1 MASVIEEVPITP
13 DDSQAEAPAHED
25 PPAVPAK
32 RRGRPPGSLNKKPKP
47 SIVEVPVVAPEK
59 KKRAAKPPPPSE
71 SEEEPP
77 KTRKRARPRAPSSS
91 DEEPVPPKKRAPRSA
106 APEPPSTQ
114 QLAAEVLQLLSNRH
128 VGVANARR
136 ARYASWFA

>member
-1 MASVIEEVPITP
+1 MAIEEVPITQ
-13 DDSQAEAPAHED
+13 DDSQVETPHED

-32 RRGRPPGSLNKKPKP
+32 KRGRPPGALNKKKP
-47 SIVEVPVVAPEK
+47 SIVEVPVEAPVEK
-59 KKRAAKPPPPSE
+59 KKRVAKAPPLSE

-77 KTRKRARPRAPSSS
+77 KPRKRARPRVPSSS
-91 DEEPVPPKKRAPRSA
+91 DDEPPPKKRATRSA
-106 APEPPSTQ
+106 APEPPTTQ

-136 ARYASWFA
+136 ARYASWFE

>member
-1 MASVIEEVPITP
+1 MAIEEVPIQ
-13 DDSQAEAPAHED
+13 DDSQVEAPHED

-32 RRGRPPGSLNKKPKP
+32 KRGRPPGALNKKKP
-47 SIVEVPVVAPEK
+47 SIVEVPVAPVEK
-59 KKRAAKPPPPSE
+59 KKRAAKAPPPLSD

-77 KTRKRARPRAPSSS
+77 KPRKRARPRVPSSS
-91 DEEPVPPKKRAPRSA
+91 DDEPPPKKRAARSA
-106 APEPPSTQ
+106 APEPPTTQ

-136 ARYASWFA
+136 ARYASWFE